1 MACFCILGNNL
12 MHGVETGLFYS
23 RRGRRVRDWKQ
34 AERRIAAILGGRRIP
49 VSGRGRGDNP
59 DIEHPA
65 LSVEVKARASF
76 PAWLEDAL
84 RQAELSA
91 TDGKTPAVV
100 LHQDRRKYP
109 DALVVLRLSEFAELV
124 RSDTP
129 GNL

>member
-1 MACFCILGNNL
+1 MR
-12 MHGVETGLFYS
+12 H
-23 RRGRRVRDWKQ
+23 WKQ

-65 LSVEVKARASF
+65 LSVEVKTRASF

-84 RQAELSA
+84 KQAELA
-91 TDGKTPAVV
+91 ARDGKTPAVV

-109 DALVVLRLSEFAELV
+109 DALVVACGSRSSRSWSGPAPIPHNLSNPAGLA
-124 RSDTP
+124 
-129 GNL
+129 